1 MVRFFISFSI
11 PLILNCD
18 IYPAFISPGTA
29 ASRSPHILISHFS
42 MSFSGIISLI
52 DVAEHESRE
61 LNTLSAMPGLKQ
73 PYATEQQHTWAS
85 SYVVH
90 ARPQGGGLWRK
101 VEWWGDCVFLSGG
114 LELQP
119 EEALSPSSACSK
131 FWGLHE
137 VSVTQLP
144 YVLPSFRSSTFE
156 HWQKDC

>member
-42 MSFSGIISLI
+42 MSLSDIISLI
-52 DVAEHESRE
+52 VVEEHESRE

-90 ARPQGGGLWRK
+90 ARPQGGGQMLRCPWCSALKSCLLDMLKHAYGKLLR
-101 VEWWGDCVFLSGG
+101 G
-114 LELQP
+114 LEFCLTPQ
-119 EEALSPSSACSK
+119 AIAIKHQLWQLRSA
-131 FWGLHE
+131 
-137 VSVTQLP
+137 V
-144 YVLPSFRSSTFE
+144 
-156 HWQKDC
+156 